1 MVREFFAIVHRN
13 RMYQGREGKHP
24 RWIAPL
30 TAWADL
36 LATFAPPEICSRL
49 HWASIS
55 LFLAYSHAASLIR
68 FTLWTVPDRSTAHR
82 LVAIALGMNIC
93 DVVPTRLGS

>member
-1 MVREFFAIVHRN
+1 MD
-13 RMYQGREGKHP
+13 
-24 RWIAPL
+24 L

-36 LATFAPPEICSRL
+36 LANFAPPEICSGL

-68 FTLWTVPDRSTAHR
+68 LTLWTILDRPRSANR
-82 LVAIALGMNIC
+82 SQLVAIALGMEH
-93 DVVPTRLGS
+93 L

>member
-1 MVREFFAIVHRN
+1 MVRELFPIVHRN
-13 RMYQGREGKHP
+13 RMYQGREGSIS

-36 LATFAPPEICSRL
+36 LATFAPPEIYSGL

-55 LFLAYSHAASLIR
+55 LFLAYSDAASLIR
-68 FTLWTVPDRSTAHR
+68 LTLWTILDRPRSANR
-82 LVAIALGMNIC
+82 LQARRDRPGLEH
-93 DVVPTRLGS
+93 L